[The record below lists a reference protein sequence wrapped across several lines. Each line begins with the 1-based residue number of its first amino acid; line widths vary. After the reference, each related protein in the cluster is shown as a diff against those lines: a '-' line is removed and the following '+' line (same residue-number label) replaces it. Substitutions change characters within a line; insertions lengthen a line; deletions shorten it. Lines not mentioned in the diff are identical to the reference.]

1 MALQTSGMIS
11 MANIHVEAAGSPYA
25 ASSLSSLNDTDIR
38 GLTAASGYTINST
51 LSTPISMGDFYGAS
65 AITLVDTQTLTVA
78 YLAAGQY
85 NPESYGYDGY
95 IWMYGSI
102 SDGTAN
108 WLSGNDY
115 RLLSWS
121 NNSLSLTVEGTN
133 SNAGFISMI
142 INGVTRTRTS
152 ATYSWTGTSGGRT
165 WSWSAST
172 NPLGANGASVT
183 VQFT

>member
-11 MANIHVEAAGSPYA
+11 LNDIHIEAGGTTGA
-25 ASSLSSLNDTDIR
+25 AVSLNDTDLR
-38 GLTAASGYTINST
+38 GLTAASGYAINST
-51 LSTPISMGDFYGAS
+51 AGTAIDFADFYGAS
-65 AITLVDTQTLTVA
+65 GITIVDTQTLTVG
-78 YLAAGQY
+78 YRAAGQY
-85 NPESYGYDGY
+85 NSESYGYDGY

-108 WLSGNDY
+108 WLSSNEY

-121 NNSLSLTVEGTN
+121 NSSLSLTVEGTN

-152 ATYSWTGTSGGRT
+152 ATYSYGGSSGGRT
-165 WSWSAST
+165 WSWSVST

>member
-11 MANIHVEAAGSPYA
+11 LNDIHIEAGGTTGTTV
-25 ASSLSSLNDTDIR
+25 SLNDSDLR
-38 GLTAASGYTINST
+38 GLTAASGYTINGTSGT
-51 LSTPISMGDFYGAS
+51 SIDFGDFYGAS
-65 AITLVDTQTLTVA
+65 GITLVDTQTLTVG

-85 NPESYGYDGY
+85 TSESYGYDGY

-108 WLSGNDY
+108 WLSGNEY
-115 RLLSWS
+115 RLLSWA